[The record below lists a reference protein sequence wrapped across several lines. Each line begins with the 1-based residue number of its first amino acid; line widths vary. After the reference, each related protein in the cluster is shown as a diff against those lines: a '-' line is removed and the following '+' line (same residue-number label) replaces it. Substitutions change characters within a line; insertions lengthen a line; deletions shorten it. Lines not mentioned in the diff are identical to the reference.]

1 MIGKRLRALL
11 GGAADMGRLMVG
23 VPPYAAYRAHMRA
36 HHPDQPMMDER
47 EFFRN
52 RQEARYGGRGGG
64 RCC

>member
-1 MIGKRLRALL
+1 MGERLRILL
-11 GGAADMGRLMVG
+11 RHVADTGRLMVG
-23 VPPYAAYRAHMRA
+23 VPPYAAYREHMA
-36 HHPDQPMMDER
+36 QHHPEAPLMNER